1 MSISRN
7 RCGARRSLDRLDQK
21 LDVLVEP
28 DGSWHWKDEDE
39 LDEAARL
46 GLLDADAVRAE
57 AKRVLKEW
65 PFPTGCGGETA
76 AKPNPRV
83 CSPQS
88 TRMGCT
94 SARIGVEYAI
104 ALSTH
109 CDVGRTYFDGRFWII
124 DRTQPYGGNR
134 IEGARTLVTRDLALF
149 GDEGLQFAFKPAPS
163 SFVPPACY

>member
-76 AKPNPRV
+76 AKPNPGV
-83 CSPQS
+83 GSPQEYS
-88 TRMGCT
+88 NGLYVGTDRRRVRD
-94 SARIGVEYAI
+94 SALN
-104 ALSTH
+104 ALRRRPHLLRRTILDH
-109 CDVGRTYFDGRFWII
+109 RPDATVADQGARRKRLRPPHRHPHGWPHKTFTYFC
-124 DRTQPYGGNR
+124 QS
-134 IEGARTLVTRDLALF
+134 
-149 GDEGLQFAFKPAPS
+149 GLI
-163 SFVPPACY
+163 